1 MGKTIVI
8 NAEKIEKSFQVG
20 DSHVRAL
27 RGVDL
32 QIYSGDF
39 AVIFGPSGCGKSTL
53 LNIIMGIDTPTSGEV
68 HIRDINIAK
77 LSEDERAT
85 FRSLKMGMVHQ
96 MPYWVKSIDARYNV
110 ALPLII
116 KGEKQ
121 GEALEK
127 ADKMLRQLDIIKL
140 GREIPSQLSG
150 GEQQK
155 LGIARALIATPWIIL
170 ADEPTGNLD
179 SESGEEIMELL
190 RHLNREEG
198 RTILLVTHNDRYW
211 NAGNRRIEME
221 DGKIIKDTYHQDG
234 TKEVAH
240 G

>member
-8 NAEKIEKSFQVG
+8 NAEEVEKSFKVG
-20 DSHVRAL
+20 EGVVRVL

-32 QIYSGDF
+32 QVYSGDF

-53 LNIIMGIDTPTSGEV
+53 LNIIMGIDTPTSGTV
-68 HIRDINIAK
+68 HVRDTNIEK
-77 LSEDERAT
+77 LSEDGRAT
-85 FRSLKMGMVHQ
+85 FRSRKMGMVHQ
-96 MPYWVKSIDARYNV
+96 LPYWVKSIDVRHNV

-121 GEALEK
+121 DEALVK
-127 ADKMLRQLDIIKL
+127 ADKLLRELEIIKL
-140 GREIPSQLSG
+140 STKRPSQLSG

-155 LGIARALIATPWIIL
+155 VGIARALICEPWIIL

-179 SESGEEIMELL
+179 SEAGEEIMELL
-190 RHLNREEG
+190 RRLNREEG

-221 DGKIIKDTYHQDG
+221 DGKIIKDTKHKDG
-234 TKEVAH
+234 L
-240 G
+240 GG

>member
-8 NAEKIEKSFQVG
+8 NAEEVEKSFKVG
-20 DSHVRAL
+20 EGVVRVL

-32 QIYSGDF
+32 QVYSGDF

-53 LNIIMGIDTPTSGEV
+53 LNIIMGIDTPTSGTFHV
-68 HIRDINIAK
+68 RDTNIEK
-77 LSEDERAT
+77 LSEDGRAT
-85 FRSLKMGMVHQ
+85 FRSRKMGMVHQ
-96 MPYWVKSIDARYNV
+96 LPYWVKSIDVRHNV

-121 GEALEK
+121 DEALVK
-127 ADKMLRQLDIIKL
+127 ADKLLRELEIIKL
-140 GREIPSQLSG
+140 STKRPSQLSG

-155 LGIARALIATPWIIL
+155 VGIARALICEPWIIL

-179 SESGEEIMELL
+179 SEAGEEIMELL
-190 RHLNREEG
+190 RRLNREEG

-221 DGKIIKDTYHQDG
+221 DGKIIKDTKHKDG
-234 TKEVAH
+234 L
-240 G
+240 GG